1 MGDPPGAPERRTPI
15 RVATSRSSCAAT
27 SPTRNPSVSPGDCQ
41 DAKARPPDLTTLGRV
56 TTDFAGFRDAAFAM
70 AVQPNGDIVAA
81 GLRLTSNSLDR
92 SDFAQARYLG
102 R

>member
-1 MGDPPGAPERRTPI
+1 
-15 RVATSRSSCAAT
+15 
-27 SPTRNPSVSPGDCQ
+27 
-41 DAKARPPDLTTLGRV
+41 V